1 MFAPLWPH
9 RVTLLPFAS
18 CEEAAERPQEP
29 RAGFPMSLT
38 ARWLCCSRAL
48 AWVGPAAKGRSRW
61 RRIRKIGKYA
71 GPVIMGSCI
80 FITYEILALGESVTL
95 DTQAVE
101 QEKLKSYIYV
111 YTIPLE
117 PQGLE
122 GITNK
127 ARKELHRAVKRLV
140 QVTAEMFSWPLDE
153 HYMKLDVEDHE
164 SGLWLLLKRTQSA
177 VKPVRVQA
185 VQELAKKHHW
195 HDYQYRTLAQACDQK
210 SSIGLARSQDVDL
223 RFFLRPPLPKNS
235 CIEDELRYLLASL
248 PQSEVDQC
256 VQYFTSLALRES
268 NQSLS
273 AQRGGLWCFGGNGL
287 PYAQSLSSVPS
298 EKVESFCLQALA
310 KHSKV
315 PSHCD
320 QIVMNGGL
328 QLLQK
333 IYQLRHDSQK
343 IQRNIIRT
351 IGNLALH
358 EHLHSAIAQSG
369 WIGILAEAM
378 KSPHVIQA
386 SHAARALA
394 NLDRDTVKEKYEDG
408 VYILHPQYR
417 TSQPIKADVLFIH
430 GLLGAA
436 FKTWRQKDHSNMED
450 KDTNYTECWPKT
462 WLAADCPSLRILSV
476 EYDSNLSDWRSK
488 CPVEDE
494 RKSLAYRGRELLTK
508 LKAAGVGDR
517 PVVWIAHSM
526 GGLLV
531 KKMLLDASEDPEMR
545 SVVQNTQGIVFY
557 SVPHSGS
564 RLAEYSV
571 SARFL
576 LFPSVEVKELSKDSP
591 ALRELNNNFTK
602 LVREHEV
609 NILSFGEMLPTYI
622 GSMIKLHVVPPNS
635 ADLGIG
641 DFIPLDVNHLNIC
654 KPGSR
659 DSFLYQR
666 SLKFIKDALA
676 KEFKG

>member
-1 MFAPLWPH
+1 MLDQLLW
-9 RVTLLPFAS
+9 
-18 CEEAAERPQEP
+18 
-29 RAGFPMSLT
+29 
-38 ARWLCCSRAL
+38 
-48 AWVGPAAKGRSRW
+48 
-61 RRIRKIGKYA
+61 
-71 GPVIMGSCI
+71 
-80 FITYEILALGESVTL
+80 
-95 DTQAVE
+95 
-101 QEKLKSYIYV
+101 
-111 YTIPLE
+111 
-117 PQGLE
+117 

-127 ARKELHRAVKRLV
+127 AGKELHRAIKRLM
-140 QVTAEMFSWPLDE
+140 QVTAKMFSWPLDE
-153 HYMKLDVEDHE
+153 HYMRLDVEDHE
-164 SGLWLLLKRTQSA
+164 SGLWPLLKRTKSTI
-177 VKPVRVQA
+177 KPVRVQA
-185 VQELAKKHHW
+185 VKELAKKHHW

-210 SSIGLARSQDVDL
+210 ISIGLARSQDVDL
-223 RFFLRPPLPKNS
+223 RFFLHPPLPKVIENS
-235 CIEDELRYLLASL
+235 CIEDELRCLLASL

-287 PYAQSLSSVPS
+287 PYAQNLSSVPS

-320 QIVMNGGL
+320 KIVMNGGL

-358 EHLHSAIAQSG
+358 EHLHLAIAQSG

-408 VYILHPQYR
+408 VYILHPQHR
-417 TSQPIKADVLFIH
+417 SSQPIKADVLFIH

-436 FKTWRQKDHSNMED
+436 FKTWRQKDLSDMED

-462 WLAADCPSLRILSV
+462 WLAADCPGLRILSV
-476 EYDSNLSDWRSK
+476 EYDSHLSDWRSK
-488 CPVEDE
+488 CPVENE
-494 RKSLAYRGRELLTK
+494 RKSLAYRAGELLTK

-591 ALRELNNNFTK
+591 ALRELNNNFIK
-602 LVREHEV
+602 LVQEHEV
-609 NILSFGEMLPTYI
+609 NVLSFGEMLPTYI
-622 GSMIKLHVVPPNS
+622 GSMIKLHVVPLTS

-641 DFIPLDVNHLNIC
+641 DLIPLDVNHLNIC

-676 KEFKG
+676 KELRKANQDLTKQP

>member
-1 MFAPLWPH
+1 MHLPH
-9 RVTLLPFAS
+9 SRRTEETLLDLAHQIHHRQQGVEVSRLP
-18 CEEAAERPQEP
+18 PP
-29 RAGFPMSLT
+29 PMWMSGMHQDMV
-38 ARWLCCSRAL
+38 
-48 AWVGPAAKGRSRW
+48 VGIGRSRKTRSTMVAQFIADISDVSPSMSKVLVPNISSTSIAGSNDVHSW
-61 RRIRKIGKYA
+61 LCKMKGHVAHLHSGK
-71 GPVIMGSCI
+71 
-80 FITYEILALGESVTL
+80 
-95 DTQAVE
+95 
-101 QEKLKSYIYV
+101 
-111 YTIPLE
+111 
-117 PQGLE
+117 
-122 GITNK
+122 
-127 ARKELHRAVKRLV
+127 
-140 QVTAEMFSWPLDE
+140 
-153 HYMKLDVEDHE
+153 
-164 SGLWLLLKRTQSA
+164 
-177 VKPVRVQA
+177 
-185 VQELAKKHHW
+185 
-195 HDYQYRTLAQACDQK
+195 
-210 SSIGLARSQDVDL
+210 
-223 RFFLRPPLPKNS
+223 
-235 CIEDELRYLLASL
+235 
-248 PQSEVDQC
+248 
-256 VQYFTSLALRES
+256 
-268 NQSLS
+268 
-273 AQRGGLWCFGGNGL
+273 GGLWCFGGNGL

-320 QIVMNGGL
+320 KIVMNGGL

-369 WIGILAEAM
+369 WIGILAEVM

-394 NLDRDTVKEKYEDG
+394 NLDRETVEEKYEDG
-408 VYILHPQYR
+408 VYILHPQFR

-436 FKTWRQKDHSNMED
+436 FKTWRQKDHSDMEN

-476 EYDSNLSDWRSK
+476 EYDSHLSDWRSK
-488 CPVEDE
+488 CPMENE

-517 PVVWIAHSM
+517 PVVWVAHSM

-602 LVREHEV
+602 FIREHEV

-622 GSMIKLHVVPPNS
+622 GSMIKLHVVPLNS

-676 KEFKG
+676 KELKRTIPRIPMSEEATTLYCIRREC

>member
-1 MFAPLWPH
+1 
-9 RVTLLPFAS
+9 
-18 CEEAAERPQEP
+18 
-29 RAGFPMSLT
+29 MSLT
-38 ARWLCCSRAL
+38 ARWICSSRAL
-48 AWVGPAAKGRSRW
+48 AWAGPAAKGYNRSR
-61 RRIRKIGKYA
+61 RVRKIGKYA
-71 GPVIMGSCI
+71 GPVIVGGCI
-80 FITYEILALGESVTL
+80 FITYEILALGENVTL

-101 QEKLKSYIYV
+101 QEKLNSYIYV

-117 PQGLE
+117 QQGLE
-122 GITNK
+122 GITSK
-127 ARKELHRAVKRLV
+127 ARKELQRAVKRLV
-140 QVTAEMFSWPLDE
+140 QATAEMFSWPLDE
-153 HYMKLDVEDHE
+153 QYMRLDVEDHE
-164 SGLWLLLKRTQSA
+164 SGLWLLLKQTQSA
-177 VKPVRVQA
+177 VKPARVQA

-210 SSIGLARSQDVDL
+210 TSIGLARSQDVDL
-223 RFFLRPPLPKNS
+223 RFFLCPPLQKV
-235 CIEDELRYLLASL
+235 IE
-248 PQSEVDQC
+248 
-256 VQYFTSLALRES
+256 
-268 NQSLS
+268 
-273 AQRGGLWCFGGNGL
+273 GGLWCFGGNGL

-320 QIVMNGGL
+320 KIVMNGGL

-369 WIGILAEAM
+369 WIGILAEVM

-394 NLDRDTVKEKYEDG
+394 NLDRETVEEKYEDG
-408 VYILHPQYR
+408 VYILHPQFR

-436 FKTWRQKDHSNMED
+436 FKTWRQKDHSDMEN

-476 EYDSNLSDWRSK
+476 EYDSHLSDWRSK
-488 CPVEDE
+488 CPMENE

-517 PVVWIAHSM
+517 PVVWVAHSM

-602 LVREHEV
+602 FIREHEV

-622 GSMIKLHVVPPNS
+622 GSMIKLHVVPLNS

-676 KEFKG
+676 KELKRTIPRIPMSEEATTLYCIRREC

>member
-1 MFAPLWPH
+1 MAY
-9 RVTLLPFAS
+9 V
-18 CEEAAERPQEP
+18 CEEAVERTL
-29 RAGFPMSLT
+29 SLQRSVVLM
-38 ARWLCCSRAL
+38 ARWICCFRGL
-48 AWVGPAAKGRSRW
+48 AMTGSAAKGFSTW
-61 RRIRKIGKYA
+61 RHLRKIGKYA
-71 GPVIMGSCI
+71 GPVIVGGCI
-80 FITYEILALGESVTL
+80 YITYEILALGENATL

-111 YTIPLE
+111 PNISLE
-117 PQGLE
+117 QQGLE
-122 GITNK
+122 RIASK
-127 ARKELHRAVKRLV
+127 ARKELHRAVKRLL
-140 QVTAEMFSWPLDE
+140 QVAAEIFSWPLDE
-153 HYMKLDVEDHE
+153 HYMRLDVEDHE
-164 SGLWLLLKRTQSA
+164 SGLWLLLKQTKSTIKA
-177 VKPVRVQA
+177 VRAQA

-210 SSIGLARSQDVDL
+210 TSIGLARSKDVDL
-223 RFFLRPPLPKNS
+223 RFFLRAPSSKVIENS

-268 NQSLS
+268 AQSLS
-273 AQRGGLWCFGGNGL
+273 VQRGGLWCFGGNGL
-287 PYAQSLSSVPS
+287 PYAQSLSSVPC
-298 EKVESFCLQALA
+298 EKVESFCLRALA

-320 QIVMNGGL
+320 KIVLNGGL

-333 IYQLRHDSQK
+333 MYQLRQDSQT

-351 IGNLALH
+351 IGNLALN

-394 NLDRDTVKEKYEDG
+394 NLDRDTVVEKYEDG

-436 FKTWRQKDHSNMED
+436 FKTWRQKDNSGVAD
-450 KDTNYTECWPKT
+450 KDANYTECWPKT

-476 EYDSNLSDWRSK
+476 EYDTHLSDWRSK
-488 CPVEDE
+488 CPVENE

-517 PVVWIAHSM
+517 PVVWVAHSM

-545 SVVQNTQGIVFY
+545 SMVQNTQGIVFY
-557 SVPHSGS
+557 SVPHYGS

-591 ALRELNNNFTK
+591 ALRELNNNFTE
-602 LVREHEV
+602 LVREQEV
-609 NILSFGEMLPTYI
+609 DILSFGEMSPTNI
-622 GSMIKLHVVPPNS
+622 
-635 ADLGIG
+635 DLGIG

-676 KEFKG
+676 KELKR

>member
-1 MFAPLWPH
+1 
-9 RVTLLPFAS
+9 
-18 CEEAAERPQEP
+18 
-29 RAGFPMSLT
+29 MSLT
-38 ARWLCCSRAL
+38 ARCVFCCRGL
-48 AWVGPAAKGRSRW
+48 ATTASAAKGYNRW
-61 RRIRKIGKYA
+61 RSVKKFGKYA
-71 GPVIMGSCI
+71 GPVIVGGCI
-80 FITYEILALGESVTL
+80 FITYEILALGENVTL

-111 YTIPLE
+111 HTIPLE
-117 PQGLE
+117 QQGLQ
-122 GITNK
+122 GITSK

-140 QVTAEMFSWPLDE
+140 QATAEIFSWPLDE

-164 SGLWLLLKRTQSA
+164 SGLWLLLKRTQSRIKA
-177 VKPVRVQA
+177 VRVQA

-195 HDYQYRTLAQACDQK
+195 HDYQYRTVAQACDQK
-210 SSIGLARSQDVDL
+210 TSIGLARSKNVDV
-223 RFFLRPPLPKNS
+223 RFFLCPPLPKV
-235 CIEDELRYLLASL
+235 IE
-248 PQSEVDQC
+248 
-256 VQYFTSLALRES
+256 
-268 NQSLS
+268 
-273 AQRGGLWCFGGNGL
+273 
-287 PYAQSLSSVPS
+287 
-298 EKVESFCLQALA
+298 
-310 KHSKV
+310 V

-320 QIVMNGGL
+320 KIVTNGGL

-333 IYQLRHDSQK
+333 IYQLRQDSQK
-343 IQRNIIRT
+343 IQRNIIRI
-351 IGNLALH
+351 IGNLALN
-358 EHLHSAIAQSG
+358 ERLHSAIAQSG

-378 KSPHVIQA
+378 KSPYVIQA

-394 NLDRDTVKEKYEDG
+394 NLDRDTVEEKYEDG

-436 FKTWRQKDHSNMED
+436 FKTWRQKDRSDAED
-450 KDTNYTECWPKT
+450 KEANYTECWPKT

-476 EYDSNLSDWRSK
+476 EYDTHLSDWKSK
-488 CPVEDE
+488 CPVENE
-494 RKSLAYRGRELLTK
+494 RKSLAYRSRELLTK

-517 PVVWIAHSM
+517 PVVWVAHSM

-557 SVPHSGS
+557 SVPHCGS

-602 LVREHEV
+602 LVREQEV
-609 NILSFGEMLPTYI
+609 NILSFGEMLPTNI
-622 GSMIKLHVVPPNS
+622 GSMIKLHVVPLNS

-641 DFIPLDVNHLNIC
+641 DFIPLEVNHLNIC
-654 KPGSR
+654 KPRSR
-659 DSFLYQR
+659 DSYLYQQ

-676 KEFKG
+676 QELKR

>member
-1 MFAPLWPH
+1 MNSGNL
-9 RVTLLPFAS
+9 
-18 CEEAAERPQEP
+18 
-29 RAGFPMSLT
+29 LT
-38 ARWLCCSRAL
+38 AE
-48 AWVGPAAKGRSRW
+48 KF
-61 RRIRKIGKYA
+61 GKYA
-71 GPVIMGSCI
+71 GPVIVGGCI
-80 FITYEILALGESVTL
+80 FITYEILALGENVTL

-111 YTIPLE
+111 HTIPLE
-117 PQGLE
+117 QQGLQ
-122 GITNK
+122 GITSK

-140 QVTAEMFSWPLDE
+140 QATAEIFSWPLDE

-164 SGLWLLLKRTQSA
+164 SGLWLLLKRTQSRIKA
-177 VKPVRVQA
+177 VRVQA

-195 HDYQYRTLAQACDQK
+195 HDYQYRTVAQACDQK
-210 SSIGLARSQDVDL
+210 TSIGLARSKNVDV
-223 RFFLRPPLPKNS
+223 RFFLCPPLPKVIEDS

-287 PYAQSLSSVPS
+287 PYAQSLSSVPC

-320 QIVMNGGL
+320 KIVTNGGL

-333 IYQLRHDSQK
+333 IYQLRQDSQK
-343 IQRNIIRT
+343 IQRNIIRI
-351 IGNLALH
+351 IGNLALN
-358 EHLHSAIAQSG
+358 ERLHSAIAQSG

-378 KSPHVIQA
+378 KSPYVIQA

-394 NLDRDTVKEKYEDG
+394 NLDRDTVEEKYEDG

-436 FKTWRQKDHSNMED
+436 FKTWRQKDRSDAED
-450 KDTNYTECWPKT
+450 KEANYTECWPKT

-476 EYDSNLSDWRSK
+476 EYDTHLSDWKSK
-488 CPVEDE
+488 CPVENE
-494 RKSLAYRGRELLTK
+494 RKSLAYRSRELLTK

-517 PVVWIAHSM
+517 PVVWVAHSM

-557 SVPHSGS
+557 SVPHCGS

-602 LVREHEV
+602 LVREQEV
-609 NILSFGEMLPTYI
+609 NILSFGEMLPTNI
-622 GSMIKLHVVPPNS
+622 GSMIKLHVVPLNS

-641 DFIPLDVNHLNIC
+641 DFIPLEVNHLNIC
-654 KPGSR
+654 KPRSR
-659 DSFLYQR
+659 DSYLYQQ

-676 KEFKG
+676 QELKR

>member
-1 MFAPLWPH
+1 MAY
-9 RVTLLPFAS
+9 V
-18 CEEAAERPQEP
+18 CEEAVERTL
-29 RAGFPMSLT
+29 SLQRSVVLM
-38 ARWLCCSRAL
+38 ARWICCFRGL
-48 AWVGPAAKGRSRW
+48 AMTGSAAKGFSTW
-61 RRIRKIGKYA
+61 RHLRKIGKYA
-71 GPVIMGSCI
+71 GPVIVGGCI
-80 FITYEILALGESVTL
+80 YITYEILALGENATL

-111 YTIPLE
+111 PNISLE
-117 PQGLE
+117 QQGLE
-122 GITNK
+122 RIASK
-127 ARKELHRAVKRLV
+127 ARKELHRAVKRLL
-140 QVTAEMFSWPLDE
+140 QVAAEIFSWPLDE
-153 HYMKLDVEDHE
+153 HYMRLDVEDHE
-164 SGLWLLLKRTQSA
+164 SGLWLLLKQTKSTIKA
-177 VKPVRVQA
+177 VRAQA

-210 SSIGLARSQDVDL
+210 TSIGLARSKDVDL
-223 RFFLRPPLPKNS
+223 RFFLRAPSSKV
-235 CIEDELRYLLASL
+235 IE
-248 PQSEVDQC
+248 
-256 VQYFTSLALRES
+256 
-268 NQSLS
+268 
-273 AQRGGLWCFGGNGL
+273 
-287 PYAQSLSSVPS
+287 
-298 EKVESFCLQALA
+298 
-310 KHSKV
+310 V

-320 QIVMNGGL
+320 KIVLNGGL

-333 IYQLRHDSQK
+333 MYQLRQDSQT

-351 IGNLALH
+351 IGNLALN

-394 NLDRDTVKEKYEDG
+394 NLDRDTVVEKYEDG

-436 FKTWRQKDHSNMED
+436 FKTWRQKDNSGVAD
-450 KDTNYTECWPKT
+450 KDANYTECWPKT

-476 EYDSNLSDWRSK
+476 EYDTHLSDWRSK
-488 CPVEDE
+488 CPVENE

-517 PVVWIAHSM
+517 PVVWVAHSM

-545 SVVQNTQGIVFY
+545 SMVQNTQGIVFY
-557 SVPHSGS
+557 SVPHYGS

-591 ALRELNNNFTK
+591 ALRELNNNFTE
-602 LVREHEV
+602 LVREQEV
-609 NILSFGEMLPTYI
+609 DILSFGEMSPTNI
-622 GSMIKLHVVPPNS
+622 GSMIKLHVVPLNS

-676 KEFKG
+676 KELKR